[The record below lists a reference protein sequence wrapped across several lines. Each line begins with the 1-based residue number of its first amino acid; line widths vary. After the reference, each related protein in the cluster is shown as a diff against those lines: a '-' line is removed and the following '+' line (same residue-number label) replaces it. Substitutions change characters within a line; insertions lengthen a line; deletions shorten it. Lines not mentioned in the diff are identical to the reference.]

1 MYAALNLL
9 SSSSSSSLVDVNR
22 PRSSF
27 EVMLPTVLKQYEAEE
42 EEEEEEEKKKN
53 ENENVEC
60 FWFLISKHRDRRLD
74 IAGNEIILLSKRHP
88 LHYVILTVKCWAR
101 LIGWHIIGWPRVM
114 LTLRENVDQKEA
126 WRNQK

>member
-1 MYAALNLL
+1 M
-9 SSSSSSSLVDVNR
+9 
-22 PRSSF
+22 
-27 EVMLPTVLKQYEAEE
+27 KQYEAEKE
-42 EEEEEEEKKKN
+42 EEEEG
-53 ENENVEC
+53 ENENVVR
-60 FWFLISKHRDRRLD
+60 FLFLLGKHRDHHLD
-74 IAGNEIILLSKRHP
+74 IIGNEIILLSKRHP